1 MNTTENQKGP
11 FQKSKGTTNHF
22 SRWKG
27 AITRFRVLAELGHSQ
42 IQNRP
47 LLMEPFSG
55 WRIILPR
62 AGIFQG
68 WGGPDRPPPKSPVGR
83 LNRSGLSASPPALG
97 PFLWNGA
104 PW

>member
-55 WRIILPR
+55 WRIVLPR

-68 WGGPDRPPPKSPVGR
+68 WGGPDRPPPQVTCR
-83 LNRSGLSASPPALG
+83 ASESERPQRIAPRA
-97 PFLWNGA
+97 GA
-104 PW
+104 V